1 MVLATGHA
9 NSDVCQLCAYAAVLH
24 KLCCIR
30 AHTYA
35 LVASSLPS
43 IIHVNL
49 YAIHVLHMLG
59 SLLHLLSPVEQSSLS
74 GRRERIAA
82 ARNDVLCLIGKL
94 CLKQV
99 HSTVFVHHTHIVLR
113 TVDSAMYGMPT
124 TLYQEFKIIA
134 TQCQSTEQHCR

>member
-1 MVLATGHA
+1 MVLATDHS
-9 NSDVCQLCAYAAVLH
+9 NSDVCQLCAYADVLH
-24 KLCCIR
+24 KLCYMR
-30 AHTYA
+30 AHKYA

-43 IIHVNL
+43 MIRMNL
-49 YAIHVLHMLG
+49 YANHVLHMLG

-99 HSTVFVHHTHIVLR
+99 HEAHYYAYR
-113 TVDSAMYGMPT
+113 TYRT
-124 TLYQEFKIIA
+124 TN
-134 TQCQSTEQHCR
+134 C